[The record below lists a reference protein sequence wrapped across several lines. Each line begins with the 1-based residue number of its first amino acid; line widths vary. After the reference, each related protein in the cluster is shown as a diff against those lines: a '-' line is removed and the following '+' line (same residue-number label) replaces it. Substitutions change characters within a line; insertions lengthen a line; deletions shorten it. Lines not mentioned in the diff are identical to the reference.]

1 MIVDS
6 GFAASAPQR
15 NTLAARQSSQIKER
29 IDVEGDDGE
38 NEGTDY
44 LGLLI

>member
-1 MIVDS
+1 MIADS

-15 NTLAARQSSQIKER
+15 NTFAARQTQIKER

-38 NEGTDY
+38 NEGTD
-44 LGLLI
+44 

>member
-1 MIVDS
+1 MIADS

-15 NTLAARQSSQIKER
+15 NTLNAIAAAARQNSQIKER

-38 NEGTDY
+38 NEGTD
-44 LGLLI
+44 